1 MQLNKILNLSLM
13 LTLPALS
20 TAGPVGYGICQAG
33 CSGVVMA
40 CYGAA
45 GFTWGATLGA
55 TAPASIIACNSAFGA
70 CQAACAAVLLAP
82 TL

>member
-1 MQLNKILNLSLM
+1 MMQLQRLAI
-13 LTLPALS
+13 PAFAVFGLAS
-20 TAGPVGYGICQAG
+20 GGPAAYGICQAG
-33 CSGVVMA
+33 CCSVVTA

-55 TAPASIIACNSAFGA
+55 TAPASIITCNTAFGV
-70 CQAACAAVLLAP
+70 CQAACAAVALAP